1 MKADS
6 PERKV
11 KQLEEA
17 NEKIKKYCE
26 SFNMA
31 SGLKSVEDNLNKIR
45 TQETTLRLEEKQ
57 KHLEELCQELEAKT
71 KKQSFFG
78 CFKKN
83 GEKKDREK
91 EEEQKPKEKR

>member
-6 PERKV
+6 PERQV

-31 SGLKSVEDNLNKIR
+31 AGLKSVEDNLNKIR
-45 TQETTLRLEEKQ
+45 TQEKTLRLEEKQ
-57 KHLEELCQELEAKT
+57 EHLEELCQELEAKT
-71 KKQSFFG
+71 KKQSFFR

-83 GEKKDREK
+83 EDREK